1 MSTGR
6 FDFALAI
13 GGAAGQGIATPGNI
27 LARLFIR
34 RGLHFN
40 AYNAYQSIIRGGHIF
55 LTVRVSDQK
64 IYSHGDKLDLLI
76 CLNQD
81 TMDRHLSLM
90 GPGTRV
96 IMNSDTIK
104 PGEAAAGG
112 ASAEGAHTQP
122 GGLELAEDRHQDAQP
137 KAAGEG
143 VQLCPMPIAELTNKS
158 KNKLAQNT
166 VALGVTASLLGLD
179 FQVLEE
185 VLSMQFQRKGQAV
198 VDENVSVARA
208 GFDHANANFEPF
220 PDPMQTGPKPLAVWT
235 GNEALAM
242 GGAAAGVK
250 FYCAYPMSP
259 ATGVLHWMAKNARD
273 LGIMVRQVED
283 EICVANMAIGAAHAG
298 CRTMCATSGGGFA
311 LMTEAI
317 GSAGMMEIPVVFI
330 DVQRAGP
337 STGVPTKTEQGDLWQ
352 VLGASQGD
360 FERFIVA
367 PQDALDAFNTLP
379 ELFNLVDR
387 CQCPGI
393 VLSDLLI
400 SEGTF
405 SVDPDDINML
415 PAIDRGELIT
425 EPRTDVDDLAKSK
438 NGDGLMGVPTNG
450 YLRYKHTESGVS
462 PRALPGLEGYVHVV
476 ATDEHDEDGV
486 VISDEFTNPHK
497 RRKMVEKRARK
508 FRNITQRIDP
518 PGIEGPAEADVT
530 LIGWGSTY
538 GVIKEAVEQLNREGV
553 RANQLSIKWI
563 VPLHVEA
570 ITEIVSRSKR
580 TIIVENNYS
589 GQFYRYL
596 RSETG
601 LSVDGHIRKY
611 DGEPFMPHHIVS
623 GVLEQL
629 AGKTDHYV
637 PVQEVMV

>member
-1 MSTGR
+1 MTSEKFG
-6 FDFALAI
+6 LVLSI

-27 LARLFIR
+27 LARIVVR
-34 RGLHFN
+34 RGLHLY

-64 IYSHGDKLDLLI
+64 IHSHGDKLDLLL

-81 TMDRHLSLM
+81 TMNRHLGLM
-90 GPGTRV
+90 GSGSRV
-96 IMNSDTIK
+96 VFNSDTIQ
-104 PGEAAAGG
+104 PGQAQK
-112 ASAEGAHTQP
+112 GAH
-122 GGLELAEDRHQDAQP
+122 
-137 KAAGEG
+137 
-143 VQLCPMPIAELTNKS
+143 LCPIPVTELS
-158 KNKLAQNT
+158 GGGRLVQNT
-166 VALGVTASLLGLD
+166 VALGTIVSLLGLD
-179 FQVLEE
+179 FQVLEDA
-185 VLSMQFQRKGQAV
+185 LTLQFKRKGQEL
-198 VDENVSVARA
+198 VDQNVTAARA
-208 GFDHANANFEPF
+208 GFDHAQENFEPF
-220 PDPMQTGPKPLAVWT
+220 AEPLPTGPKPQAVWT

-283 EICVANMAIGAAHAG
+283 EIGVANMAVGAGHAG
-298 CRTMCATSGGGFA
+298 CRSMCATSGGGFA

-317 GSAGMMEIPVVFI
+317 GMAGMMEVPVVFI

-367 PQDALDAFNTLP
+367 PKNALDAFNTIP
-379 ELFNLVDR
+379 ELFNLVDKY
-387 CQCPGI
+387 QCPGI
-393 VLSDLLI
+393 VISDLLI

-405 SVDPDDINML
+405 SVDPDDMDL
-415 PAIDRGELIT
+415 HPEIDRGELIDT
-425 EPRTDVDDLAKSK
+425 PSQ
-438 NGDGLMGVPTNG
+438 GNG
-450 YLRYKHTESGVS
+450 YMRYKNTESGIS

-476 ATDEHDEDGV
+476 ATDEHDEDSIL
-486 VISDEFTNPHK
+486 ISDEFTNPHK
-497 RRKMVEKRARK
+497 RRMMVEKRARK
-508 FRNITQRIDP
+508 FKDIEKAIATPQL
-518 PGIEGPAEADVT
+518 EGPEDAQVT
-530 LIGWGSTY
+530 LIGWGSTH
-538 GVIKEAVEQLNREGV
+538 GVIKEAVEQLNLQGIA
-553 RANQLSIKWI
+553 ANQLTIKWI
-563 VPLHVEA
+563 VPLHAQAVS
-570 ITEIVSRSKR
+570 EIVSRSKK

-611 DGEPFMPHHIVS
+611 DGEPFMPHHIVE
-623 GVLEQL
+623 GVMEQL
-629 AGKTDHYV
+629 AGTVDHSV
-637 PVQEVMV
+637 PIQEIMV